1 MLTID
6 RESEFG
12 QRVLR
17 RLEQE
22 EVVWLT
28 TCHPDGTPQPSP
40 VWFHWDGE
48 SVLIYSQ
55 PDTPKLRNIAANPRV
70 ALNFNA
76 TSTGGDV
83 VVLTGTAEVAADGPP
98 STDVPAYTEKYRS
111 GIAGLGSDP
120 DAFAAEYAVPIRV
133 TPTRLRGF

>member
-1 MLTID
+1 MFTID

-17 RLEQE
+17 RLERE
-22 EVVWLT
+22 EIIWLT
-28 TCHPDGTPQPSP
+28 TCRPEGTPQPSP

-48 SVLIYSQ
+48 ALLIYSQ

-76 TSTGGDV
+76 TPTGGDV
-83 VVLTGTAEVAADGPP
+83 VVLAGTGAVPADRQPAT
-98 STDVPAYTEKYRS
+98 SVPAYIEKYRS
-111 GIAGLGSDP
+111 GLAGLGMEP
-120 DAFAAEYAVPIRV
+120 EAFAADYSVPVRV
-133 TPTRLRGF
+133 TPTHLRGF

>member
-1 MLTID
+1 MFTID

-22 EVVWLT
+22 DVIWLVT
-28 TCHPDGTPQPSP
+28 SGRDGTPQPSP
-40 VWFHWDGE
+40 VWFHWNDE
-48 SVLIYSQ
+48 TLLIYSQ
-55 PDTPKLRNIAANPRV
+55 PNTPKLRNIAANPRV

-83 VVLTGTAEVAADGPP
+83 VVFTGTAEILTDAPP
-98 STDVPAYTEKYRS
+98 ATGVPDYIEKYTP
-111 GIAGLGSDP
+111 GIAQLGMTP
-120 DAFAAEYAVPIRV
+120 DAFAADYSVPVRV
-133 TPTRLRGF
+133 TPARLRGF

>member
-1 MLTID
+1 MFTID

-17 RLEQE
+17 RLERE
-22 EVVWLT
+22 EIIWLT
-28 TCHPDGTPQPSP
+28 TCRPEGTPQPSP

-48 SVLIYSQ
+48 ALLIYSQ

-76 TSTGGDV
+76 TPTGGDV
-83 VVLTGTAEVAADGPP
+83 VVLTGTAAVPADRQPAT
-98 STDVPAYTEKYRS
+98 SVPAYIEKYRS
-111 GIAGLGSDP
+111 GLAGLGMAP
-120 DAFAAEYAVPIRV
+120 EAFAADYSVPVRV
-133 TPTRLRGF
+133 TPTHLRGF

>member
-1 MLTID
+1 MFTID
-6 RESEFG
+6 RDSEFG

-28 TCHPDGTPQPSP
+28 TCRPEGTPQPSP

-48 SVLIYSQ
+48 TLLIYSQ
-55 PDTPKLRNIAANPRV
+55 PNTLKLRNIAANPRV
-70 ALNFNA
+70 SLNFNA

-83 VVLTGTAEVAADGPP
+83 VVLTGTAEVAADGQPATGVPP
-98 STDVPAYTEKYRS
+98 YIEKYRS

-133 TPTRLRGF
+133 TPIRLRGF